1 MSAKLVRNG
10 AAILMVVMV
19 AAGLSV
25 SARGQAA
32 KSQEPQPQP
41 QPQAQAP
48 RPTPKPMIPLK
59 ITIVISRVQGEKKTA
74 SLPFTL
80 FVTTNDQ
87 RTSLRM
93 GADVPLP
100 MTASGATNAP
110 VSYNYKSIG
119 TNIDCGADTLED
131 GRYRLL
137 LTVTDSQIFS
147 DATGGPNSNVTTVRG
162 VPSYQNFTSTT
173 PLILRDG
180 QSTQFTTAT
189 DKLTGE
195 VVKVEV
201 TLNVVK

>member
-1 MSAKLVRNG
+1 MNATLVRNG
-10 AAILMVVMV
+10 MAVLMAMAAT
-19 AAGLSV
+19 AGMTAF
-25 SARGQAA
+25 ARGNGSAMP
-32 KSQEPQPQP
+32 QEA
-41 QPQAQAP
+41 QAQQGQPAP
-48 RPTPKPMIPLK
+48 RPPKPMIPLK
-59 ITIVISRVQGEKKTA
+59 VTVVISRVQGEKKTA

-80 FVTTNDQ
+80 SVSTNDS

-100 MTASGATNAP
+100 MTAATAGAAA
-110 VSYNYKSIG
+110 SYSYKSIG

-137 LTVTDSQIFS
+137 LTISDSQIFS
-147 DATGGPNSNVTTVRG
+147 DATSSAATTVKG
-162 VPSYQNFTSTT
+162 VPSYQSFSTNT

-195 VVKVEV
+195 VVRVDV
-201 TLNVVK
+201 TLSVVK

>member
-1 MSAKLVRNG
+1 MA
-10 AAILMVVMV
+10 MV
-19 AAGLSV
+19 AAAAISV
-25 SARGQAA
+25 SARGDAA
-32 KSQEPQPQP
+32 ATRQDG
-41 QPQAQAP
+41 QAQPPAQSQSQP
-48 RPTPKPMIPLK
+48 ARPAPKPTIPLK
-59 ITIVISRVQGEKKTA
+59 ITVVISRVQGEKKTA

-80 FVTTNDQ
+80 AVTTNDQ

-100 MTASGATNAP
+100 MTAAATGAP

-119 TNIDCGADTLED
+119 TNIDCGADTLDD
-131 GRYRLL
+131 GRFRLL

-147 DATGGPNSNVTTVRG
+147 DATGSSNVTTVRG

-195 VVKVEV
+195 VVRVDV

>member
-1 MSAKLVRNG
+1 MA
-10 AAILMVVMV
+10 MV
-19 AAGLSV
+19 AAAAISV
-25 SARGQAA
+25 SARGHAAPTRQEAQGPPPLQSQAA
-32 KSQEPQPQP
+32 
-41 QPQAQAP
+41 
-48 RPTPKPMIPLK
+48 RPAPKPMIPLK

-80 FVTTNDQ
+80 FVNTNDQ

-100 MTASGATNAP
+100 MTASSTTNAP
-110 VSYNYKSIG
+110 VSYSYKSIG

-131 GRYRLL
+131 GRYRLV

-147 DATGGPNSNVTTVRG
+147 DAAGGSNATTVRG
-162 VPSYQNFTSTT
+162 VPSYQNFTSTSG
-173 PLILRDG
+173 LLLRDG
-180 QSTQFTTAT
+180 QTVQYTTAT

-195 VVKVEV
+195 VVRVEV